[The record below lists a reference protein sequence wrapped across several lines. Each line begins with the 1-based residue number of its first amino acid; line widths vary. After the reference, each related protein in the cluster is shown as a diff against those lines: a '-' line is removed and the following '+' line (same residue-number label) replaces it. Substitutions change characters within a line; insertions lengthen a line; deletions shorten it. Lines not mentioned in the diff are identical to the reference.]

1 MLCISI
7 IIEVGVGL
15 DWSGNLIFFIQQLTI
30 TVDKKKCFLII
41 EKSTFFRNQN
51 QNQNCKFKRY
61 VSCF

>member
-1 MLCISI
+1 VLCISI

-61 VSCF
+61 V

>member
-1 MLCISI
+1 VLCISI